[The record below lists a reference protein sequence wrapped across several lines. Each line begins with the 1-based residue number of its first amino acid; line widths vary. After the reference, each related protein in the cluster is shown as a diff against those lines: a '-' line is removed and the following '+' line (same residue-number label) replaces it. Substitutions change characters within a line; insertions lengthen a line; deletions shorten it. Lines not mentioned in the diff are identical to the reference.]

1 MIYFAYPYLFW
12 ILIIPFVVLAV
23 LMITNK
29 SRLDRLFDPQV
40 LERLSATKEG
50 MPQVVRN
57 ILFFVALFLMII
69 AMARP
74 IIDEGEKKIY
84 SQGLNAVL
92 ALDISKSMG
101 SKVNYPNRLDYAKQ
115 RAKILLKNLSN
126 DEVALTAFANNA
138 FLISPFTSDIFTL
151 QEMLDGID
159 NTHLANGV
167 TNFLAIGELIV
178 SLSKDKTN
186 KIAIIISDGGE
197 NEDLDDFERL
207 LNKND
212 IKLFVIPNDTNNN
225 IDIKELIDF
234 LSSHNFDHR
243 DKFIMSKDHKELF
256 YYPLVIS
263 LVLLLLSW
271 SSLPKRIKR

>member
-1 MIYFAYPYLFW
+1 MMHFVYPYLLL
-12 ILIIPFVVLAV
+12 ILIIPFVVLAI
-23 LMITNK
+23 LMVTNK

-40 LERLSATKEG
+40 LERLYANKDS

-57 ILFFVALFLMII
+57 ILFFIALFLMII

-74 IIDEGEKKIY
+74 VIYGGGEIY
-84 SQGLNAVL
+84 SQGSNVVL
-92 ALDISKSMG
+92 ALDISG
-101 SKVNYPNRLDYAKQ
+101 STRSKNNYPNSLDYAKQ
-115 RAKILLKNLSN
+115 RAKILLKNLSD

-138 FLISPFTSDIFTL
+138 FLISPFTSDIFAL

-159 NTHLANGV
+159 NTHLVNGA

-178 SLSKDKTN
+178 SLSKDKPN

-197 NEDLDDFERL
+197 NKDLDDFERL

-212 IKLFVIPNDTNNN
+212 IKLFVIPTDNNS
-225 IDIKELIDF
+225 DIKELVDA
-234 LSSHNFDHR
+234 LYQHNTDYQN
-243 DKFIMSKDHKELF
+243 KFIMSKDRKELF
-256 YYPLVIS
+256 YYPLGIS

>member
-1 MIYFAYPYLFW
+1 MVYFVYPYLFW
-12 ILIIPFVVLAV
+12 ILIIPFVVLAM

-40 LERLSATKEG
+40 LERLCANKDS
-50 MPQVVRN
+50 MPQIMRN

-74 IIDEGEKKIY
+74 VIDRGGQEIY
-84 SQGLNAVL
+84 SQGSNVVL
-92 ALDISKSMG
+92 ALDISG
-101 SKVNYPNRLDYAKQ
+101 STISKDNYQNKLDHTKQ
-115 RAKILLKNLSN
+115 KAKILLKNLSN

-138 FLISPFTSDIFTL
+138 FLISPFTSDIFAL

-159 NTHLANGV
+159 NTHLVNGD

-178 SLSKDKTN
+178 SLSKDKPN
-186 KIAIIISDGGE
+186 KIAIIISDIRE
-197 NEDLDDFERL
+197 NEDLEDIKRL

-212 IKLFVIPNDTNNN
+212 IKLFVILTKNDSAVPDDNR
-225 IDIKELIDF
+225 DIKELVDA
-234 LSSHNFDHR
+234 LHQY
-243 DKFIMSKDHKELF
+243 KFFMTKDRKELF
-256 YYPLVIS
+256 YYPLSIS